1 MTGEL
6 ESTNSPYAMAKLT
19 AIELGNSLKSQYG
32 HKVINLM
39 PTNLYGP
46 NDNFSDKESHVIPGL
61 MGRMHKSKIE
71 GSDEFEVWGTG
82 SPLRE
87 FLYVDDLANAI
98 SFIIDNNIEDELI
111 NIGSNQEISIKEL
124 VNSLIEVIK
133 YKGEVKFNDNYPD
146 GNPRKL
152 LDSSKISDHGWEPE
166 IQIQEGL
173 KLTYQWYLENIK

>member
-1 MTGEL
+1 M
-6 ESTNSPYAMAKLT
+6 
-19 AIELGNSLKSQYG
+19 
-32 HKVINLM
+32 
-39 PTNLYGP
+39 
-46 NDNFSDKESHVIPGL
+46 
-61 MGRMHKSKIE
+61 MHKSKIE

-152 LDSSKISDHGWEPE
+152 LDSSKISDYGWEPE